1 MAAQQ
6 YDQMLSSL
14 EAQWQAQKNRAAAEA
29 QAERIKLQVALQQ
42 AKDKAAA
49 AEAQAEQ
56 AQTDTGADAWR
67 TMLIDR
73 NPFGA
78 KAERGYGGGLS
89 EYWQGAAYDTYRSAL
104 RNAIAQREAAR
115 QQNQSQVS
123 QAETAYTLGLME
135 VERER
140 QAALSEL
147 EADYNLE
154 RQNLLLQKAAAEQA
168 ERERAAASAR
178 RKRGGGKR
186 GKTYSQAPGTQAGS
200 GVAGAVNTIKN
211 TEKNS
216 QSTIDSLLRG

>member
-14 EAQWQAQKNRAAAEA
+14 EAQWQAQKNRAEAEA
-29 QAERIKLQVALQQ
+29 QAERIKLQLALQE
-42 AKDKAAA
+42 ARDKAAA
-49 AEAQAEQ
+49 SEAQAEQ

-89 EYWQGAAYDTYRSAL
+89 EYWQGAAYDAYRSAL
-104 RNAIAQREAAR
+104 RNATAQREAAR
-115 QQNQSQVS
+115 QQNQGRVS

-168 ERERAAASAR
+168 ERERAAAASR
-178 RKRGGGKR
+178 RKKRGGKSGR
-186 GKTYSQAPGTQAGS
+186 TYRQAPGTQAG
-200 GVAGAVNTIKN
+200 GEVLGTINTIQN
-211 TEKNS
+211 TEG
-216 QSTIDSLLRG
+216 QSKSDIDSLLRG

>member
-14 EAQWQAQKNRAAAEA
+14 EAQWQAQKNRAEAEA
-29 QAERIKLQVALQQ
+29 QAERIKLQLALQQ

-104 RNAIAQREAAR
+104 RNATAQREGGKTRAR
-115 QQNQSQVS
+115 
-123 QAETAYTLGLME
+123 
-135 VERER
+135 
-140 QAALSEL
+140 
-147 EADYNLE
+147 
-154 RQNLLLQKAAAEQA
+154 
-168 ERERAAASAR
+168 SAR
-178 RKRGGGKR
+178 PKRR
-186 GKTYSQAPGTQAGS
+186 TPWA
-200 GVAGAVNTIKN
+200 
-211 TEKNS
+211 
-216 QSTIDSLLRG
+216 

>member
-1 MAAQQ
+1 MAHH
-6 YDQMLSSL
+6 
-14 EAQWQAQKNRAAAEA
+14 
-29 QAERIKLQVALQQ
+29 
-42 AKDKAAA
+42 
-49 AEAQAEQ
+49 
-56 AQTDTGADAWR
+56 ADR
-67 TMLIDR
+67 PQ
-73 NPFGA
+73 PFGA

-104 RNAIAQREAAR
+104 RNATAQREAAR

-186 GKTYSQAPGTQAGS
+186 GKDIQPGGRHPGGQRGIRHDKHHQKYRKTEPKQHRQPIARLKKKALSVLLSARPWPVIS
-200 GVAGAVNTIKN
+200 GYPGW
-211 TEKNS
+211 
-216 QSTIDSLLRG
+216 

>member
-14 EAQWQAQKNRAAAEA
+14 EAQWQAQKNRAEAEA

-168 ERERAAASAR
+168 EKLAKIIEGMA
-178 RKRGGGKR
+178 
-186 GKTYSQAPGTQAGS
+186 
-200 GVAGAVNTIKN
+200 
-211 TEKNS
+211 
-216 QSTIDSLLRG
+216 

>member
-14 EAQWQAQKNRAAAEA
+14 EAQWQAQKNRAEAEA

-89 EYWQGAAYDTYRSAL
+89 EYWQGAAYDTYRS
-104 RNAIAQREAAR
+104 I
-115 QQNQSQVS
+115 
-123 QAETAYTLGLME
+123 Y
-135 VERER
+135 
-140 QAALSEL
+140 
-147 EADYNLE
+147 
-154 RQNLLLQKAAAEQA
+154 
-168 ERERAAASAR
+168 AR
-178 RKRGGGKR
+178 RLPYHDPVRKKGWNDHPFHCRRWAWDPRSGKAQGIRYVLQRRESDRRQPSQLRHRSFPLPVHHRRPRGGSDCFRQCTPWSSLYIYIASR
-186 GKTYSQAPGTQAGS
+186 GGTAS
-200 GVAGAVNTIKN
+200 
-211 TEKNS
+211 
-216 QSTIDSLLRG
+216 